1 MEHNNVGK
9 VDKNLSATGT
19 IQCENLQFYNVKE
32 PPFAVYGL
40 LPCSQGEPFRR
51 IPSELA
57 KQVNNGVW
65 RLYKNTSGGRVR
77 FRTDSDKIAIRAFMP
92 DKCLMP
98 HMPFIGS
105 SGFDLYEA
113 EEGANPFSK
122 GTEADV
128 TWHYRGSF
136 MPPINREGYYEALVR
151 LDACKERDLMIH
163 FPLYDNVDELWIGL
177 EKNATLQEG
186 GQYRNLDPVI
196 YYGSSITQGGCASR
210 PGNAYPAIISRQLNC
225 DFRNLGFSGSGRGEQ
240 ISAQYIAEQPMCV
253 FVMDYDHNAP
263 TPMHLAETHEPFF
276 LTIREKRP
284 DLPIV
289 LVSRTDTPRTPQVEK
304 NILQRWETVRRTYEN
319 ALKRGDKLVYLVDG
333 RTIFPCASALGINAD
348 SCTVDGM
355 HPNDLGFACMAKV
368 IGEKVK
374 QAISH

>member
-1 MEHNNVGK
+1 
-9 VDKNLSATGT
+9 
-19 IQCENLQFYNVKE
+19 
-32 PPFAVYGL
+32 
-40 LPCSQGEPFRR
+40 
-51 IPSELA
+51 
-57 KQVNNGVW
+57 
-65 RLYKNTSGGRVR
+65 
-77 FRTDSDKIAIRAFMP
+77 
-92 DKCLMP
+92 
-98 HMPFIGS
+98 
-105 SGFDLYEA
+105 
-113 EEGANPFSK
+113 
-122 GTEADV
+122 
-128 TWHYRGSF
+128 
-136 MPPINREGYYEALVR
+136 MPPVNREGYYEALVR

-225 DFRNLGFSGSGRGEQ
+225 DFRNLGFSGSSRGEQ

-263 TPMHLAETHEPFF
+263 TPAHLAQTHEPFF
-276 LTIREKRP
+276 LTVREKRP
-284 DLPIV
+284 ELPIV

-333 RTIFPCASALGINAD
+333 RTIFPCASALGIPAD
-348 SCTVDGM
+348 SCTVDGL

-374 QAISH
+374 QALPL